1 MLSCFYLSNPMNMT
15 LFAHWTD
22 HAWFALWTWS
32 VQSVLILS
40 FIINSC
46 DSSSPGKFQHR
57 MESSMHSVSYLFQ
70 CWQTIYRS
78 VQTWATEH
86 SFRVGVAG
94 IYLVCFHVTLLH
106 YYSPYCNT
114 ECHMNHFTNDVTL
127 LDKTFLCYTSTWV
140 FISTKQKRKWT
151 ILLLF

>member
-1 MLSCFYLSNPMNMT
+1 MHCNHVEHVYIVSTCFTLGISPCLHLNQYNMHD
-15 LFAHWTD
+15 LP
-22 HAWFALWTWS
+22 
-32 VQSVLILS
+32 S
-40 FIINSC
+40 FIINSS

-57 MESSMHSVSYLFQ
+57 MESSMRSVSYLFQ
-70 CWQTIYRS
+70 CWQTIYHS
-78 VQTWATEH
+78 VRTWATEH

-127 LDKTFLCYTSTWV
+127 LKKTFICDTSTPV
-140 FISTKQKRKWT
+140 FISTKQKRNWT